1 MNEKFL
7 KPELLCWA
15 NDNDALIPELWAR
28 EALRTLMS
36 NMVMGA
42 LVNRDYSDMV
52 ANFGDVV
59 NTSRPADFSG
69 KRKTDADD
77 VTEQDA
83 VSPNIPVPLDQHF
96 HVTFIIKDGEMSKA
110 LPNLVERYLEPA
122 ARELAEKVDQVL
134 CGQVV
139 RLNTYEEGRLNEM
152 TKTNAA
158 DFVLDVNTRL
168 DINRVPK
175 VGRNLVLGPRAQK
188 ATLGAELFV
197 STEKRGDAGTALRS
211 ASLGSV
217 YGMDTYMD
225 QNMPYSNPASA
236 DVSTG
241 VTDGAEAAGATVVE
255 TTVTFADMAAAG
267 EYVVFEGE
275 GKPYRVASVADT
287 GGDADIT
294 LTEGLRDAVGAGADV
309 TVYLAGAVDTT
320 AAAGYA
326 KEITI
331 DGLTSGKELQLGQ
344 GITFGTGANSHSYTV
359 IAVDNSVAGESVVLL
374 DRPLDAAITD
384 ADPAFP
390 MPAGGWNLAFHR
402 DAVALVNRPLATVP
416 ADTGARS
423 FVASFDGLSM
433 RVTMQYDSKA
443 QGMRVTFDL
452 LCGVAVLDERLAVVL
467 YS

>member
-1 MNEKFL
+1 
-7 KPELLCWA
+7 
-15 NDNDALIPELWAR
+15 
-28 EALRTLMS
+28 
-36 NMVMGA
+36 MVMGA
-42 LVNRDYSDMV
+42 LVNRDFSDMV

-69 KRKTDADD
+69 KRKTDADS

-83 VSPNIPVPLDQHF
+83 QSPNIPVPLDQHF
-96 HVTFIIKDGEMSKA
+96 HVTFVIKDGEMSKA

-152 TKTNAA
+152 TKTNAS
-158 DFVLDVNTRL
+158 DFVLDVNTRM
-168 DINRVPK
+168 DINRAPK
-175 VGRNLVLGPRAQK
+175 AGRNLVLGPRAQK

-217 YGMDTYMD
+217 YGLDTYMD
-225 QNMPYSNPASA
+225 QNMPYANPASA
-236 DVSTG
+236 DTGTG
-241 VTDGAEAAGATVVE
+241 VTDAAEAAGSTVIE
-255 TTVTFADMAAAG
+255 TTVAQAADVKAG
-267 EYVVFEGE
+267 CWVVFEGE
-275 GKPYRVASVADT
+275 GKPYRVSSVANNPVDF
-287 GGDADIT
+287 T
-294 LTEGLRDAVGAGADV
+294 LTEGLRDAVAASADV
-309 TVYLAGAVDTT
+309 TVYKAGAVDTT
-320 AAAGYA
+320 ASAGYA

-344 GITFGTGANSHSYTV
+344 GITFGTGSSSHSYTI
-359 IAVDNSVAGESVVLL
+359 IAVDNSVAGESVCLL
-374 DRPLDAAITD
+374 DRPLEAGITD
-384 ADPAFP
+384 GDDAFP

-402 DAVALVNRPLATVP
+402 DALALVNRPLATVP

-423 FVASFDGLSM
+423 FVASYDGLSM
-433 RVTMQYDSKA
+433 RVTMQYDSSV